1 MERLLPSSLLSFW
14 VVLFRI
20 GFQIGYI
27 IKAYTNEVCHM
38 ATAKYAYTMNENWL
52 IFEHVVRKETPVLNN
67 SV

>member
-1 MERLLPSSLLSFW
+1 M
-14 VVLFRI
+14 VLFRI
-20 GFQIGYI
+20 GIQIGYI

-52 IFEHVVRKETPVLNN
+52 IFEHVVRKERPVLNN